1 MGDVRSFRL
10 LARARVRSEL
20 QYRSSF
26 IAFTIAQ
33 AAVTSLDAV
42 AILVFFANIHD
53 LGGWSRSEVL
63 YLYAVSTVALGIADF
78 LLGSI
83 EYLPQHV
90 RTGTLDRLLLRP
102 VGVLAQLLAE
112 EFSMRRL
119 GRIAQASIVLV
130 VAVVTVDVSWT
141 VAGALVALAGLV
153 GAVLTFCGLFVL
165 TSSISFWS
173 PNTQEFA
180 NAFTYGGAT
189 VGEFPTHLFPRW
201 LRWFFIGVVPAG
213 GVVYLPA
220 MYALDAPNPLGVPVW
235 AQALAPLV
243 CVPVLLVA
251 AAVWRLGLRHYESTG
266 S

>member
-1 MGDVRSFRL
+1 MRAFRL
-10 LARARVRSEL
+10 LAGARVRAEL
-20 QYRSSF
+20 QYRASF
-26 IAFTIAQ
+26 ASFVVAQ
-33 AAVTSLDAV
+33 AVVTSLDAV
-42 AILVFFANIHD
+42 VILVFFQNVND
-53 LGGWSRSEVL
+53 MGGWTRSEVL

-112 EFSMRRL
+112 EFALRRI
-119 GRIAQASIVLV
+119 GRIVQSSIVLV
-130 VAVVTVDVSWT
+130 LAIATLDASWT
-141 VAGALVALAGLV
+141 VARVAVAIAGLA
-153 GAVLTFCGLFVL
+153 GAVLTFCALFVL

-189 VGEFPTHLFPRW
+189 VGEFPTHVFPQW
-201 LRWFFIGVVPAG
+201 IRWFFIGVVPAG
-213 GVVYLPA
+213 GAVYLPA
-220 MYALDAPNPLGVPVW
+220 VFALDAPNPMGVPQW
-235 AQALAPLV
+235 AQVASPLV
-243 CVPVLLVA
+243 CVPVLLA
-251 AAVWRLGLRHYESTG
+251 AAGVWRLGLRRYESTG